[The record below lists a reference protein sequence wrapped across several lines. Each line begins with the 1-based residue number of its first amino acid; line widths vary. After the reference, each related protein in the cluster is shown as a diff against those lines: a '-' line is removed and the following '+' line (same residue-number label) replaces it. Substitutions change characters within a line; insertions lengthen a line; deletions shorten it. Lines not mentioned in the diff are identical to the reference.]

1 MSSEVVPSS
10 RRRSLIPALLVGLF
24 LIAGS
29 VVFSAASPANA
40 WSSQT
45 TTSSPSGCSGGF
57 AGSSYKP
64 NSTTGYAS
72 VSNFGSTC
80 SGTRPSSGAAIR
92 YSNNTFIAVCAT
104 GSTKT
109 SCSGTMS
116 VGSGAVGGYHDWG
129 TKKITS

>member
-1 MSSEVVPSS
+1 MSSEAVSS
-10 RRRSLIPALLVGLF
+10 TRRRSLIPALLVGMF

-29 VVFSAASPANA
+29 VFFTSTAPAHA

-45 TTSSPSGCSGGF
+45 TSSSPSGCSGGF

-72 VSNFGSTC
+72 VSNYGSTC

-92 YSNNTFIAVCAT
+92 YSNGTFIAVCAT

-109 SCSGTMS
+109 SCSGTMT

-129 TKKITS
+129 SKTLSS